1 MLIQSRCNAA
11 PGILLVE
18 EWNEDGQPRGGGG
31 EKSTCGTPQ
40 GGVISPL
47 LANLYMNRFFQTY
60 NAIRVAD
67 PITIG
72 LVIGGV
78 TLISSAIAA
87 ILRPWRK
94 SDGVNLGKPTYDRL
108 GIAIVFRR
116 WRPRSR

>member
-1 MLIQSRCNAA
+1 
-11 PGILLVE
+11 
-18 EWNEDGQPRGGGG
+18 
-31 EKSTCGTPQ
+31 
-40 GGVISPL
+40 
-47 LANLYMNRFFQTY
+47 MNFQTY

-78 TLISSAIAA
+78 TLISYAIAA
-87 ILRPWRK
+87 VLSPWRK
-94 SDGVNLGKPTYDRL
+94 SDGVSLGKPTYDRL